1 MPKVSV
7 VIPVYN
13 VEEYIQKCLD
23 SLINQTLQ
31 DIEII
36 CVNDGST
43 DNSLKVLEEHAA
55 KDQRIKVINQ
65 ENVGVSQ
72 ARNNGL
78 KLVTGEFIGFCDPD
92 DYLSL
97 DYYEKLY
104 NAAITNDCDIAACG
118 ITKFRDDKYKVFIAF
133 DETKT
138 AETYY
143 DKLLLLNAPN
153 DSYIVNKIYKT
164 SEFKK
169 NNLEFIK
176 GLVYE
181 DIVFTSQVLYYL
193 GKAITVPEAQ
203 YYYLKRKGSLMRSKK
218 NDKFKEKALEICTEF
233 IESKGIPIQNVLM
246 QVKKFKIF
254 NLTIAKIKY
263 EKDFTIVYI
272 LNFIRFK
279 IKREIKEYG
288 NKKSNK

>member
-13 VEEYIQKCLD
+13 VEEYIPRCLD

-43 DNSLKVLEEHAA
+43 DNSLKVLEEYAA
-55 KDQRIKVINQ
+55 KDQRIKVLNQ

-78 KLVTGEFIGFCDPD
+78 KVVTGEFIGFCDPD
-92 DYLSL
+92 DYVSL

-104 NAAITNDCDIAACG
+104 NAVTTNGCDIAASG
-118 ITKFRDDKYKVFIAF
+118 ITKFRGDKY
-133 DETKT
+133 DEFLTFAEPKT

-143 DKLLLLNAPN
+143 DKLILLNAPN
-153 DSYIVNKIYKT
+153 DSYIWNKIYKT

-169 NNLEFIK
+169 HNLEFIK
-176 GLVYE
+176 GLIYE
-181 DIVFTSQVLYYL
+181 DIVFTSQVLCYL
-193 GKAITVPEAQ
+193 GKAVIVPEGQ
-203 YYYLKRKGSLMRSKK
+203 YYYCKRKGSLMRSKK

-233 IESKGIPIQNVLM
+233 IESKGIPIQNVLT

-272 LNFIRFK
+272 LNFMRFK